1 MAMAKKSNRL
11 VPSMVINVEG
21 EGKASAD
28 MLCESDVFVGAV
40 FFETIEGIQDA
51 IKNRSKTAVLFQISK
66 SEYYLELDKSQ
77 WKQALQ
83 TCIDKFIET
92 EDYEKCN
99 DIKILIDKIK

>member
-28 MLCESDVFVGAV
+28 MLCESDVFVEAV

-51 IKNRSKTAVLFQISK
+51 IKAAGFEPRLRT
-66 SEYYLELDKSQ
+66 
-77 WKQALQ
+77 Q
-83 TCIDKFIET
+83 TYTYRMLSADVEQQVIG
-92 EDYEKCN
+92 Y
-99 DIKILIDKIK
+99 